1 MYKHLERYA
10 QLGGFIQNLSDEIH
24 QVEVQK
30 IDEEGKNSTNNQKID
45 ESKEDIS
52 GNQDKNEV
60 EQSML
65 PEHEPLF
72 VDPNSKQYLN
82 RDNSTLQ
89 EEEKSRIS

>member
-30 IDEEGKNSTNNQKID
+30 INEEGKNSTKNHVKDEAKED
-45 ESKEDIS
+45 ES
-52 GNQDKNEV
+52 GNPDKNDGNPG
-60 EQSML
+60 ML
-65 PEHEPLF
+65 PELEPLF